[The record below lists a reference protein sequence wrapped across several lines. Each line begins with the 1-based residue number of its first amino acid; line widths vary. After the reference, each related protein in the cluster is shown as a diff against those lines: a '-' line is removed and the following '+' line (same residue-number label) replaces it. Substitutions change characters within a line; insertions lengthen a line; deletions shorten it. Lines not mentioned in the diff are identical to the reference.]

1 MKLQSV
7 IRWMVLAVI
16 VLVAAHAYAAPVNLL
31 CDARVQVTFDED
43 RGTASFGGEP
53 ASVASFTATTI
64 KWSTP
69 ADPSIGASRTDYNL
83 DRISGIL
90 YQSYFCLHCMDP
102 KLRQTATWTCVVA
115 EKKF

>member
-7 IRWMVLAVI
+7 IRWMVLAAVI
-16 VLVAAHAYAAPVNLL
+16 LVAAHAFAAPVNLL
-31 CDARVQVTFDED
+31 CDGTTRITFDEE
-43 RGTASFGGEP
+43 RGTAFEGDH
-53 ASVASFTATTI
+53 AVSVASFTATTI

-69 ADPSIGASRTDYNL
+69 ANPSIGASVVDYDL

-90 YQSYFCLHCMDP
+90 RWSYFCLHCMDP
-102 KLRQTATWTCVVA
+102 KLRQTVTETCVVA

>member
-1 MKLQSV
+1 MKLQS
-7 IRWMVLAVI
+7 IIQGMVLAAI
-16 VLVAAHAYAAPVNLL
+16 VLVAAHAFAAPVNLL
-31 CDARVQVTFDED
+31 CEARVQVTFDED
-43 RGTASFGGEP
+43 LKTASFSGEP

-69 ADPSIGASRTDYNL
+69 ADPSIGASAVDYKL

-102 KLRQTATWTCVVA
+102 KLRQTATWTCAVA

>member
-7 IRWMVLAVI
+7 AQGMVLAAV
-16 VLVAAHAYAAPVNLL
+16 VLFAAHAFAAPVNLL
-31 CDARVQVTFDED
+31 CGATAGLTFDED
-43 RGTASFGGEP
+43 RGTASFSAAP

-69 ADPSIGASRTDYNL
+69 ADPSIGASGTDYYL

-90 YQSYFCLHCMDP
+90 RVSFFCLHCMDP
-102 KLRQTATWTCVVA
+102 KLRQTYSETCVVA